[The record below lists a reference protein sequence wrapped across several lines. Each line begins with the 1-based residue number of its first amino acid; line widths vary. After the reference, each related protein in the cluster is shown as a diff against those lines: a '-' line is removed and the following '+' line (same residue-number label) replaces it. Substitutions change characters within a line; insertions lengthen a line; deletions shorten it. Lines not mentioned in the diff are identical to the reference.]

1 MSKRTGRV
9 SSQLREILYK
19 TCRGM
24 LTLKW
29 LSILQI
35 AIPEAD
41 MDGGD
46 DIHPAT
52 RATSIGEI
60 PKSNSMPTVLFIH
73 LPGLELNLT
82 ARPASEP

>member
-9 SSQLREILYK
+9 SSQYREIFSH

-24 LTLKW
+24 LTLQR

-41 MDGGD
+41 MEGGN
-46 DIHPAT
+46 DIDPTT

-60 PKSNSMPTVLFIH
+60 PKSNYMPIVLFIH
-73 LPGLELNLT
+73 LLGLEMNLT
-82 ARPASEP
+82 ARLASEP